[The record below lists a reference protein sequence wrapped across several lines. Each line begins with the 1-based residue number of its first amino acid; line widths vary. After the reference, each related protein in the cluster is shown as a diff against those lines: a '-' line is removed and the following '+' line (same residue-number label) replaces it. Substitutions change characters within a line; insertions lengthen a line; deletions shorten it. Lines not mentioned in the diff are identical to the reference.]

1 MSDTPTTTVDVL
13 VVGGG
18 LGGLSTTMNLA
29 RWGVSVLMV
38 EKHPTTSV
46 QPRAIGQNPRTMEL
60 LDVAGV
66 ADEVRR
72 AGAAGGEQDHFTTRV
87 VESVRGTVLGVFRE
101 SFDDLVTATAP
112 CAPQPWALAFQDQ
125 IEPIMLARATELGAQ
140 TAFRTELVS
149 YEQDVDGVTAV
160 LSDRVSGE
168 RRQVRARYLVA
179 ADGDHSRI
187 REGLGIPRH
196 GLGVL
201 SNVVS
206 CIFEADL
213 AEILPP
219 EASGLYYLRNPQFSG
234 VFIGSVRPQRHTFL
248 VEYHPERGES
258 PEDFPPQRF
267 VKLLRIALD
276 APDLEPRILDVQ
288 RWEMAALVAERWRSG
303 RVFLVGD
310 AAKVTP
316 PTGGLGGNT
325 AIGDGYDLAW
335 KLAAV
340 VSGQAGTGLLDA
352 YEPERRHVAQ
362 LVVDEALGLY
372 ADRLAPH
379 LTDQLPRP
387 IGYAR
392 VILGFRYRSGA
403 VLEES
408 AAVDDADTEDPQ
420 QPSGRPGFRAPHLWV
435 YRDGTRISTVGLF
448 GNGWTV
454 ITGADG
460 HKWVEAAQ
468 HVATDLGVAL
478 PAYRVG
484 ADVTGA
490 DDDVHAAYGIGTTGA
505 SLIRP
510 DGVVAWRTD
519 TTPDDPHTV
528 LRSVLAR
535 VLSR

>member
-1 MSDTPTTTVDVL
+1 MPDTAVPMVDVI

-18 LGGLSTTMNLA
+18 LGGVSTTMNLA
-29 RWGVSVLMV
+29 RWGVPVLMV
-38 EKHPTTSV
+38 EKHPTTSI

-60 LDVAGV
+60 LEVAGV
-66 ADEVRR
+66 AGAVRR
-72 AGAAGGEQDHFTTRV
+72 AGDGEQDHFTTRV
-87 VESVRGTVLGVFRE
+87 VESVRGKVLGVFRE
-101 SFDDLVTATAP
+101 SFDDLVTSTAP
-112 CAPQPWALAFQDQ
+112 CSPQPWALAFQDQ
-125 IEPIMLARATELGAQ
+125 VEPIMLDRATELGAQ

-149 YEQDVDGVTAV
+149 YEQDADGVTA
-160 LSDRVSGE
+160 LLADRVSGE
-168 RRQVRARYLVA
+168 RRHIRSRYLVA
-179 ADGDHSRI
+179 ADGDRSRI
-187 REGLGIPRH
+187 RESLGIRRH
-196 GLGVL
+196 GRGTL

-219 EASGLYYLRNPQFSG
+219 EASGIHYLRNPRFSG
-234 VFIGSVRPQRHTFL
+234 VFIGSLRPERHTFL

-258 PEDFPPQRF
+258 PDDFPPQRF
-267 VKLLRIALD
+267 VELLRIALD
-276 APDLEPRILDVQ
+276 APDLQPRILDVQ
-288 RWEMAALVAERWRSG
+288 RWEMAARIAERWRSG
-303 RVFLVGD
+303 RIFLVGD

-340 VSGQAGTGLLDA
+340 LSGQARPGLLDT

-372 ADRLAPH
+372 AHRLAPH
-379 LTDQLPRP
+379 LAGELPRP

-403 VLEES
+403 VIEES
-408 AAVDDADTEDPQ
+408 PGDDAGTEDPQ
-420 QPSGRPGFRAPHLWV
+420 LPSGRPGFRAPHVWV
-435 YRDGTRISTVGLF
+435 RRAGARISTVDLF
-448 GNGWTV
+448 GAGWTV
-454 ITGADG
+454 LACADA
-460 HKWVEAAQ
+460 HKWVEAAGQ
-468 HVATDLGVAL
+468 VATDLGVPL
-478 PAYRVG
+478 SAYRVG

-490 DDDVHAAYGIGTTGA
+490 DDEVQQAYGIGATGA

-510 DGVVAWRTD
+510 DGVVAWRTGAA
-519 TTPDDPHTV
+519 PDDPHTV